1 MSIKV
6 SFDLSPMEKKFG
18 PGNIRTAKTAVA
30 NQILMDSE
38 RFVPN
43 DGKGYLRASGHASNG
58 SVAWNTVYARA
69 QFFGSNGI
77 VRFKNYTIPWTGTKW
92 SEKASDVYMDRW
104 EEVVKK
110 GLGVR

>member
-30 NQILMDSE
+30 NQILTDSE

-43 DGKGYLRASGHASNG
+43 DGKGYLRAS
-58 SVAWNTVYARA
+58 
-69 QFFGSNGI
+69 FL
-77 VRFKNYTIPWTGTKW
+77 
-92 SEKASDVYMDRW
+92 
-104 EEVVKK
+104 VVMELLDSKIILHQ
-110 GLGVR
+110 GLELNGVRKLLMYIWIVGKR